1 MRSDRQIVV
10 LVGEMPIEILFKR
23 KDFRALFVAHAVA
36 KGPAELKERQ
46 SPRNRWRHAKG
57 AVAVCRFEVCKAA
70 RRRAGE
76 PRTVDWGSG
85 ERLKEDRLL
94 HARW

>member
-1 MRSDRQIVV
+1 MSDPCDMVVCPSSCDAVGSPDRSARRRDAYR
-10 LVGEMPIEILFKR
+10 
-23 KDFRALFVAHAVA
+23 AVA

-46 SPRNRWRHAKG
+46 SPRNRWRHANG

>member
-1 MRSDRQIVV
+1 MATEW
-10 LVGEMPIEILFKR
+10 LVATKR
-23 KDFRALFVAHAVA
+23 FSWRTPLQ
-36 KGPAELKERQ
+36 KGPAEVKERQ

-57 AVAVCRFEVCKAA
+57 GVAVCRFEICRAA

-85 ERLKEDRLL
+85 ERLK
-94 HARW
+94 